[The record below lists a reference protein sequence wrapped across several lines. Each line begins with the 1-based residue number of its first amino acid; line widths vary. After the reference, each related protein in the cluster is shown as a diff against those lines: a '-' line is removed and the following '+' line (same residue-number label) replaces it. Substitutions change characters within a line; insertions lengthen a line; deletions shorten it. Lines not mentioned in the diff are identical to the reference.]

1 MSRLKING
9 FAEMSF
15 DTDIFDI
22 SITVKA
28 FADTSGSALSDGK
41 AKTEEFLSVMS
52 EKLGISPKSFTLSSD
67 SVNRIY
73 GDNQQYCYTK
83 EMTLRLESDLA
94 SVETVTDVLGGM
106 ENTEYRISYSLSD
119 TASKEKLVLTEA
131 IKDSRR
137 KAELIAET
145 LGQKIT
151 GLEEAD
157 FEYAEEIQ
165 LMRSAPMLK
174 ANSCDSL
181 ASQLNN
187 PVQTISKNI
196 SMVWISEEK

>member
-1 MSRLKING
+1 
-9 FAEMSF
+9 
-15 DTDIFDI
+15 
-22 SITVKA
+22 
-28 FADTSGSALSDGK
+28 
-41 AKTEEFLSVMS
+41 
-52 EKLGISPKSFTLSSD
+52 
-67 SVNRIY
+67 
-73 GDNQQYCYTK
+73 
-83 EMTLRLESDLA
+83 
-94 SVETVTDVLGGM
+94 
-106 ENTEYRISYSLSD
+106 
-119 TASKEKLVLTEA
+119 KLVLTEA